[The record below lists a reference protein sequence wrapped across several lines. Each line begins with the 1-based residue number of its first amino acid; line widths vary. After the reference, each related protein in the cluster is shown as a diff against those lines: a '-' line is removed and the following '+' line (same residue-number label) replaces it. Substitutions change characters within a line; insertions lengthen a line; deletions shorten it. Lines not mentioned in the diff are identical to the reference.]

1 LGALGGLSNKG
12 EKMLETKLTLTAECE
27 DCGKKEIRTFDG
39 DEHGIREEE
48 GQEIIDFLFE
58 LEFQLD
64 WESERVSYEE
74 TNLYCP
80 QCKKAREE
88 KAA

>member
-1 LGALGGLSNKG
+1 MPFDTELK
-12 EKMLETKLTLTAECE
+12 LTAECE
-27 DCGKKEIRTFDG
+27 DCGKKEVRTFDG
-39 DEHGIREEE
+39 DENGIGVEEH
-48 GQEIIDFLFE
+48 QEIIDFLFE

-64 WESERVSYEE
+64 WESERVSYEQ

-80 QCKKAREE
+80 QCKKAREV